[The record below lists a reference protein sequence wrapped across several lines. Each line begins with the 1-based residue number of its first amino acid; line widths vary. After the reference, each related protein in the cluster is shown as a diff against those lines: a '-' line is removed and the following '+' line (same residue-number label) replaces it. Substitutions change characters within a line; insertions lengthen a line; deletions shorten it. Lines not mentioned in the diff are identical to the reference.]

1 MDIKRHEDTILP
13 VATIAIAGII
23 IFTLKDFY
31 VEYVIYFGWT
41 MLYIVH
47 VVIVWIIV
55 TLTLEKIKRFL
66 KKK

>member
-31 VEYVIYFGWT
+31 VE
-41 MLYIVH
+41 
-47 VVIVWIIV
+47 
-55 TLTLEKIKRFL
+55 
-66 KKK
+66 